1 MSPGKRF
8 ERYEVVTKL
17 VCSGLLGIS
26 SPKEDEATAAAVV
39 LVVPVQAVPVPVQAV
54 GAVDGGHDPEVERKV
69 QVHQGNRG
77 RDKLLRVKL
86 ERMLR
91 QLRIPQHRR
100 QHQQPHRLRAQQE
113 RNKPQVRVVVDR
125 ADAVPVVVDRV
136 VVSVGDALS
145 PREPTAWC

>member
-26 SPKEDEATAAAVV
+26 SPKEDEA
-39 LVVPVQAVPVPVQAV
+39 VPVQAVPVQSV
-54 GAVDGGHDPEVERKV
+54 GAVDGVHDPEVERKV

-100 QHQQPHRLRAQQE
+100 QHQRPQRLRAQQE

-125 ADAVPVVVDRV
+125 ADAVAAVLVPVVVDRV

>member
-1 MSPGKRF
+1 M
-8 ERYEVVTKL
+8 
-17 VCSGLLGIS
+17 
-26 SPKEDEATAAAVV
+26 
-39 LVVPVQAVPVPVQAV
+39 PVQAVQAV
-54 GAVDGGHDPEVERKV
+54 GAVQAVQAVDGVHDPEVERKV
-69 QVHQGNRG
+69 QVHLGNRG

-91 QLRIPQHRR
+91 QLLIPQHRR
-100 QHQQPHRLRAQQE
+100 QHQRPHRLRALQV

-125 ADAVPVVVDRV
+125 ADAVAAVLVPVVVDRV